1 VILARVS
8 EMTGPAFGTF
18 ALPGSF
24 FTELTGDQ
32 MSRLLLVIALIAGI
46 SASAKSR
53 DYDLGW
59 SKYRNERFGLSL
71 TYPAKIFRLE
81 RAAETGD
88 GQLFI
93 SKDGQ
98 ARLLV
103 GALENSDHHSPATYQ
118 QFIARRSYPGFDID
132 YAPVGRRWSVLSGER
147 DGTIFY
153 EKVIFSCG
161 GGVINSF
168 AMMYPTAQRELY
180 DAIVEHIE
188 DTFRAGS
195 GGCT

>member
-1 VILARVS
+1 MGL
-8 EMTGPAFGTF
+8 
-18 ALPGSF
+18 
-24 FTELTGDQ
+24 Q
-32 MSRLLLVIALIAGI
+32 MSRLLLVIALIAGFAP
-46 SASAKSR
+46 SAHSR

-59 SKYRNERFGLSL
+59 SEYRNERFGLSL
-71 TYPAKIFRLE
+71 SFPTRIFRLE
-81 RAAETGD
+81 RAADAGD
-88 GQLFI
+88 GQLFT
-93 SKDGQ
+93 SKDGR
-98 ARLLV
+98 AKLLV
-103 GALENSDHHSPATYQ
+103 GALENNEHHSPSTYQ

-132 YAPVGRRWSVLSGER
+132 YAPVGRSWSVLSGER

-180 DAIVEHIE
+180 DAIVEGIE

-195 GGCT
+195 GGCS